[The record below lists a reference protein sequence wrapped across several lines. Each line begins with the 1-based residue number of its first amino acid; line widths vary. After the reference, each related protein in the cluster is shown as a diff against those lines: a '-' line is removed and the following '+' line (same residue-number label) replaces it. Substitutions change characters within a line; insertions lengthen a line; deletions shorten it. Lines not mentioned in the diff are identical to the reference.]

1 MHHVGRDMVRR
12 TGGVGAFLPN
22 GIRDGYTLNVG
33 WCTGCIIHS
42 NRRRCAVSVRIV
54 LVYDMAYVTMRR
66 SGAHLEVVNCAVYGP
81 VTRPRVVGVR
91 RVRDPIR
98 FRRRCY
104 SNAHRNAMPVTCQGR
119 VWRHV
124 YTSVVSGLVRT
135 PHRVRRTSS
144 GAGILAWCLSGSFW
158 GGALWSTPDSR
169 VSSLTRTVSLFRHR
183 ANPSPHA
190 VRCFLQ
196 SRTLDWR

>member
-1 MHHVGRDMVRR
+1 MHHPQQSAAVR
-12 TGGVGAFLPN
+12 GVCPH
-22 GIRDGYTLNVG
+22 R
-33 WCTGCIIHS
+33 
-42 NRRRCAVSVRIV
+42 
-54 LVYDMAYVTMRR
+54 
-66 SGAHLEVVNCAVYGP
+66 
-81 VTRPRVVGVR
+81 VGVR
-91 RVRDPIR
+91 HGVRDNETERGPSR
-98 FRRRCY
+98 GGQLCCLWPGHAATRGWREEGPR
-104 SNAHRNAMPVTCQGR
+104 SNPLPTTVLLQCISHAMPVTCQGR

-169 VSSLTRTVSLFRHR
+169 VSSLTRTVSLFRHH